1 MKDKR
6 RVLILAVGWLAA
18 LLGRVRRRQE
28 FGHLFRELVA
38 TEQAYVA
45 SLHEFVA
52 VLKTPLYP

>member
-1 MKDKR
+1 
-6 RVLILAVGWLAA
+6 VLILAVGWLAA